1 MTRPDTLPAPPPTT
15 TEPSIAPMAAQT
27 PPGNPRTPS
36 ANGAWVTRCPG
47 HVLRKACSTRWR
59 GLGLAAVLA
68 MCSLQAAAVCTPVES
83 SGVLGSH
90 PSQRVRTGSPIT
102 STAEFRFGCGTV
114 VLALLSAPTLKAKIT
129 TPVTGLTLK
138 NTTNSAITVPYEIAP
153 VGGGTYTPGLLILD
167 LNNTNVVSLLSNN
180 QAIIG
185 IKISTL
191 TGANVPAGTYTDNIT
206 VNWTYANICEGV
218 AVGNA
223 CVGNLRTGSTDRTI
237 TVTLV
242 VTNDCTIT
250 APNVQFGSAPLPSA
264 FGTVSQS
271 ITLLCTKGITY
282 TVGLDMGSY
291 ASGAR
296 RQMASG
302 VNRLQYNIF
311 KQDQSVWGP
320 LAGARVSSLGVADG
334 LTPQVI
340 PYTATIYADQPA
352 VPQGSYSDSVKVDV
366 QF

>member
-1 MTRPDTLPAPPPTT
+1 MTRPAAPLAPPARPITT
-15 TEPSIAPMAAQT
+15 AAAHAPHGSPAR
-27 PPGNPRTPS
+27 PPAVRGWL
-36 ANGAWVTRCPG
+36 AVWVG
-47 HVLRKACSTRWR
+47 HVLRKACSAHWWR
-59 GLGLAAVLA
+59 LGLAAALA

-102 STAEFRFGCGTV
+102 STAEFRFGCGAV
-114 VLALLSAPTLKAKIT
+114 VLALLSTPTLKAKIT

-138 NTTNSAITVPYEIAP
+138 NTTNSAITVPYEISP
-153 VGGGTYTPGLLILD
+153 LGGGTFTSGLLILD
-167 LNNTNVVSLLSNN
+167 LNNINVVSLLSNN

-191 TGANVPAGTYTDNIT
+191 PGANVPAGTYTDNIT
-206 VNWTYANICEGV
+206 VNWTYANICEGI

-311 KQDQSVWGP
+311 RQDQSVWGP
-320 LAGARVSSLGVADG
+320 LAGARVPSVGVADG

>member
-1 MTRPDTLPAPPPTT
+1 MPWR
-15 TEPSIAPMAAQT
+15 
-27 PPGNPRTPS
+27 
-36 ANGAWVTRCPG
+36 
-47 HVLRKACSTRWR
+47 RW
-59 GLGLAAVLA
+59 GFAVFMA
-68 MCSLQAAAVCTPVES
+68 MCSLPAAAVCTPVES

-90 PSQRVRTGSPIT
+90 PSQRVRTGTPIT
-102 STAEFRFGCGTV
+102 TTAEFRFGCGTV
-114 VLALLSAPTLKAKIT
+114 VLAVLSTPTLKAKIT
-129 TPVTGLTLK
+129 TPLTGLTLK
-138 NTTNSAITVPYEIAP
+138 NTTDSAVTVPYDIAP
-153 VGGGTYTPGLLILD
+153 VGGGTYAAGVLILD
-167 LNNTNVVSLLSNN
+167 LGNTSVVSLLSNN

-185 IKISTL
+185 VKITTL

-218 AVGNA
+218 AVANA
-223 CVGNLRTGSTDRTI
+223 CVGNLRTGSVDRTI

-264 FGTVSQS
+264 FSTVAQS

-282 TVGLDMGSY
+282 TVGLDTGTY

-302 VNRLQYNIF
+302 LNRLQYNIF
-311 KQDQSVWGP
+311 KSDQTVWGA
-320 LAGARVSSLGVADG
+320 LSGARVASVGAADG
-334 LTPQVI
+334 FTPHVI

-352 VPQGSYSDSVKVDV
+352 VPQGSYSDSVKIDV